1 MDPEE
6 ERRILAKEK
15 QASAA
20 HFESTVRRHTLV
32 LKKRDL
38 MRRKRDDGTQ
48 KQLVERLLSAEGLEL
63 ADDDSD
69 NG

>member
-6 ERRILAKEK
+6 ERKILAREK

-38 MRRKRDDGTQ
+38 MRRKQDDSVQ
-48 KQLVERLLSAEGLEL
+48 KQLVERLLAAEGLEL
-63 ADDDSD
+63 ADGDSD
-69 NG
+69 ND